1 MDERVGTRPAFEKNR
16 MSLSEYRKM
25 TKSYDFSSKTRQP
38 FESINPCSEKST
50 LHVPER
56 PIGVFSAKTD
66 NRNHSLEIDSAL
78 LQIPSAARPSE
89 SQYSYSPTKICD
101 QSEATQSKGWF
112 GSARSSIKSRDRITV
127 HNAPDFAPSASFLRP
142 TSTIDDDLVN
152 VSVQEMFVEDFE
164 A

>member
-1 MDERVGTRPAFEKNR
+1 

-38 FESINPCSEKST
+38 FESINLCSEKTT

-56 PIGVFSAKTD
+56 FERPIGAFSAKTD

-127 HNAPDFAPSASFLRP
+127 NGAPAFAPTASFLRP

-152 VSVQEMFVEDFE
+152 VSV
-164 A
+164 